1 MSLRARL
8 VVGVLLVALVG
19 LIVAGSATFVL
30 QRSFLLDRVDEQLDD
45 ARLPART
52 ALAVENDAQSVD
64 ADTGRVARRALPSG
78 TYAEIR
84 NRNGTTRVSA
94 TYSLSGDAAAIPEL
108 PAQLP
113 GSGAAGSRERFT
125 ARSTDEGGRFRVL
138 AESLTR
144 GGTLV
149 VALPLDPVDDTLRR
163 LVIAELSVA
172 AAVLA
177 ALSVLAW
184 WLSGVGLRPLDRIE
198 QTAAAIA
205 AGETGRR
212 VPDDNPD
219 TEVGRL
225 GGSINTMLARIED
238 ALQERRA
245 SEDRLRRFVSDASH
259 ELRTPLTSIRGY
271 AELFRRGA
279 DQRPDDLAV
288 AMRRIEEESARMG
301 RLVDDLLLLARLDEQ
316 PAVERRPVDVAALA
330 ADAAADARAMQSDR
344 SVSVDATAD
353 AFVRGDEAR
362 LRQAIGNLV
371 TNALTHTPASATV
384 SIRVV
389 GDAGSVCIEVTDTG
403 DGLDPDT
410 AGQVFDRFHR
420 GDAARSPGG
429 VGLGLAIVKAVA
441 EAHGG
446 TAEVKSTPGSGT
458 TFTLRL
464 PR

>member
-8 VVGVLLVALVG
+8 VAGVLLVTLLG
-19 LIVAGSATFVL
+19 LTVAGLATFLL

-52 ALAVENDAQSVD
+52 ALAAENDSPSVD
-64 ADTGRVARRALPSG
+64 ADTGRIARRALPSG

-94 TYSLSGDAAAIPEL
+94 TYSLSGEEGAVPEL

-113 GSGAAGSRERFT
+113 GSGAAGSRARFT
-125 ARSTDEGGRFRVL
+125 AGSSGGDYRVL
-138 AESLTR
+138 AESLAR

-149 VALPLDPVDDTLRR
+149 VALPLDPVHDTLRR
-163 LVIAELSVA
+163 LVVAELGVGTFVL
-172 AAVLA
+172 AVLS
-177 ALSVLAW
+177 ALVW
-184 WLSGVGLRPLDRIE
+184 WLSGVALRPLGRIE

-205 AGETGRR
+205 AGEAGRR
-212 VPDDNPD
+212 VPDTNPG

-225 GGSINTMLARIED
+225 GASINTMLARIED
-238 ALQERRA
+238 ALDERQA

-288 AMRRIEEESARMG
+288 AMRRIEEESTRMG
-301 RLVDDLLLLARLDEQ
+301 RLVDDLLLLARLDEH
-316 PAVERRPVDVAALA
+316 PVVERRPVDVAAIV
-330 ADAAADARAMQSDR
+330 ADVGADARAVQPER
-344 SVSVDATAD
+344 TVSIDAPVD

-371 TNALTHTPASATV
+371 TNALTHTAPPAAV
-384 SIRVV
+384 SIRVAA
-389 GDAGSVCIEVTDTG
+389 DEAGVHVEVSDTG
-403 DGLDPDT
+403 AGLDPAS
-410 AGQVFDRFHR
+410 AGRVFERFHR

-429 VGLGLAIVKAVA
+429 TGLGLAIVKAIA

-446 TAEVKSTPGSGT
+446 SAEVATTLGEGT